1 MTQPTGHRASHTCLG
16 ADAVAVQ
23 LHRVD
28 GSLAT
33 NYRAIFSSVGGGSP
47 ANKVLAL
54 SVVITTVMR
63 YSDEVLTGGG
73 WPANKEL
80 YGQEAPSV
88 TAIYETAADLVQQV
102 RRPRYVY

>member
-1 MTQPTGHRASHTCLG
+1 MPGTLCITHSPGHDTTHWAHRASHTCPG
-16 ADAVAVQ
+16 ADAAATQ

-54 SVVITTVMR
+54 PVVITTVMR
-63 YSDEVLTGGG
+63 
-73 WPANKEL
+73 
-80 YGQEAPSV
+80 
-88 TAIYETAADLVQQV
+88 
-102 RRPRYVY
+102 